1 MQLGDWVEFETIVV
15 KQPTATGSS
24 PTTTTPARKRRG
36 MVIGERWVYDVT
48 SGSPPGLSNRRK
60 VLLVAVSLHRAYR
73 VFPHDACPTTPPQ
86 PRRRRAQPAQPATAQ
101 ATGFL
106 ANGAGTMNGTHGT
119 GNGGGTM
126 ARTPIAR
133 SDLELLVAD
142 QINQQA
148 NTSSTFTAYD
158 ITQAL
163 RIANPGREILH
174 DEVRHVVHAQMEALV
189 ATNIYARDDV
199 TFGNSRATRYMPA

>member
-24 PTTTTPARKRRG
+24 PTTTTLARKRRG
-36 MVIGERWVYDVT
+36 MVIGERSVYDVT

-73 VFPHDACPTTPPQ
+73 VFPNEAHPTTPPQ

-101 ATGFL
+101 TTGFS
-106 ANGAGTMNGTHGT
+106 ANGAGTTNGTHGT
-119 GNGGGTM
+119 GNGGSTM

-148 NTSSTFTAYD
+148 NTSSTFTAYE

-163 RIANPGREILH
+163 RAANPGLEIVH
-174 DEVRHVVHAQMEALV
+174 DEVRRVVHAQMEALV
-189 ATNIYARDDV
+189 ATSIYARDDV
-199 TFGNSRATRYMPA
+199 TFGTDRATRYVPA

>member
-15 KQPTATGSS
+15 KQPTATGSR
-24 PTTTTPARKRRG
+24 PTTTRLARKRRG
-36 MVIGERWVYDVT
+36 MVIGERSVYDVT
-48 SGSPPGLSNRRK
+48 NGSPPGLSNRQK

-73 VFPHDACPTTPPQ
+73 VFPNDACPTTPPQ
-86 PRRRRAQPAQPATAQ
+86 PHRRQAQPAQPAMAP
-101 ATGFL
+101 ATVP
-106 ANGAGTMNGTHGT
+106 ANGAGMTNGTHGN
-119 GNGGGTM
+119 GNGGSTM

-133 SDLELLVAD
+133 NDLELLVAD

-148 NTSSTFTAYD
+148 NTGSTFTAYD

-163 RIANPGREILH
+163 RVANPGREILH

-189 ATNIYARDDV
+189 ATSIYDRDDV
-199 TFGNSRATRYMPA
+199 TFGTDQATRYVPA